1 MGIVVFALIRSTQK
15 LAHVQCKLPRAVAS
29 SGKTVLSHYLL
40 PIFLFTSSSTGQK
53 WRNWKKSEDKSLLS
67 RVRDTVPLAV
77 TSRSSQRTHSR
88 ALPLYPTCLITLTTL
103 SIRYTPC
110 HCFPSFLLPS
120 FFYFSIT
127 KWQGK
132 CRLSG
137 RPLAS
142 MTQRKAAR
150 PWAGQP
156 VNGVSAPVPVSFPV
170 HQCAGEANDWIQS
183 AAWLMRGPSDP
194 GQAIN
199 HVIRTN
205 VPRKKQNTPS
215 AHGIHCIHL
224 HLCMHAVKA
233 CQGHR
238 DGEQSSSPLQ
248 ITLQRQEMREVC
260 VCMHLC
266 VCWQAGVWVFFRKP
280 AFRRHTVRWLF
291 TPEAVPESE
300 GYFNE

>member
-1 MGIVVFALIRSTQK
+1 M
-15 LAHVQCKLPRAVAS
+15 
-29 SGKTVLSHYLL
+29 
-40 PIFLFTSSSTGQK
+40 
-53 WRNWKKSEDKSLLS
+53 SEDKRLLS

-77 TSRSSQRTHSR
+77 TSRSPQRTHSR
-88 ALPLYPTCLITLTTL
+88 ALPLYPTCLITLATL

-150 PWAGQP
+150 PWAAQP

-260 VCMHLC
+260 VCVCIC
-266 VCWQAGVWVFFRKP
+266 VCVLTSWGVGVFQKTRFPPTHCTLIVYTGGSAWKWR
-280 AFRRHTVRWLF
+280 LF
-291 TPEAVPESE
+291 
-300 GYFNE
+300 

>member
-1 MGIVVFALIRSTQK
+1 M
-15 LAHVQCKLPRAVAS
+15 
-29 SGKTVLSHYLL
+29 
-40 PIFLFTSSSTGQK
+40 
-53 WRNWKKSEDKSLLS
+53 
-67 RVRDTVPLAV
+67 
-77 TSRSSQRTHSR
+77 
-88 ALPLYPTCLITLTTL
+88 
-103 SIRYTPC
+103 TP
-110 HCFPSFLLPS
+110 
-120 FFYFSIT
+120 
-127 KWQGK
+127 
-132 CRLSG
+132 
-137 RPLAS
+137 
-142 MTQRKAAR
+142 RKAVR
-150 PWAGQP
+150 PWPAQP
-156 VNGVSAPVPVSFPV
+156 VSRVSAPVPVSFPV

-266 VCWQAGVWVFFRKP
+266 VCWQAGVGGCFSENPLSADTLYVDCLHRRQCLKVKVILMNSNGSTDCLRQAIHNHSSFLLSLFFCPHSFFVFPVTGSSVSRNNKSCIIFFP
-280 AFRRHTVRWLF
+280 SSVMTLNHFQ
-291 TPEAVPESE
+291 
-300 GYFNE
+300 

>member
-1 MGIVVFALIRSTQK
+1 MLTASNKKHARLKWIFISSRIAWVFSKSKVLLWEFLWAKIKEENKTRCKESERKDRST
-15 LAHVQCKLPRAVAS
+15 
-29 SGKTVLSHYLL
+29 
-40 PIFLFTSSSTGQK
+40 
-53 WRNWKKSEDKSLLS
+53 
-67 RVRDTVPLAV
+67 VRDTETPQGPLD
-77 TSRSSQRTHSR
+77 
-88 ALPLYPTCLITLTTL
+88 ALIPMPFL
-103 SIRYTPC
+103 SIQHASSPSPHFQSDTPPPPPPPPSL
-110 HCFPSFLLPS
+110 FPPFLLPS

-137 RPLAS
+137 KPLAS
-142 MTQRKAAR
+142 MTPRKAAR
-150 PWAGQP
+150 PWAAQP
-156 VNGVSAPVPVSFPV
+156 VSRVSAPVPVSFPV

-183 AAWLMRGPSDP
+183 AAWLMRGTSDP

-260 VCMHLC
+260 VYVCIC
-266 VCWQAGVWVFFRKP
+266 VCVDKPGWGGVFQRTRFPPTHCTLIVYTGGSAWKWR
-280 AFRRHTVRWLF
+280 LF
-291 TPEAVPESE
+291 
-300 GYFNE
+300 

>member
-1 MGIVVFALIRSTQK
+1 MPFLSIQ
-15 LAHVQCKLPRAVAS
+15 HAS
-29 SGKTVLSHYLL
+29 SPSPHFQSDTHPPPS
-40 PIFLFTSSSTGQK
+40 LF
-53 WRNWKKSEDKSLLS
+53 
-67 RVRDTVPLAV
+67 P
-77 TSRSSQRTHSR
+77 
-88 ALPLYPTCLITLTTL
+88 P
-103 SIRYTPC
+103 
-110 HCFPSFLLPS
+110 FLLPS

-137 RPLAS
+137 KPLAS
-142 MTQRKAAR
+142 MTPRKAAR
-150 PWAGQP
+150 PWAAQP
-156 VNGVSAPVPVSFPV
+156 VSRVSAPVPVSFPV

-183 AAWLMRGPSDP
+183 AAWLMRGTSDP

-266 VCWQAGVWVFFRKP
+266 VCICVCVDKPGWGGVFQRTRFPPTHCTLIVYTGGSAWKWR
-280 AFRRHTVRWLF
+280 LF
-291 TPEAVPESE
+291 
-300 GYFNE
+300 

>member
-1 MGIVVFALIRSTQK
+1 MNIYFFTDSIVFSKSKVLLWEFLWAKIKEENKTRCKESERKDRST
-15 LAHVQCKLPRAVAS
+15 
-29 SGKTVLSHYLL
+29 
-40 PIFLFTSSSTGQK
+40 
-53 WRNWKKSEDKSLLS
+53 
-67 RVRDTVPLAV
+67 VRDTVPLAV
-77 TSRSSQRTHSR
+77 TSRSPRRTHSH
-88 ALPLYPTCLITLTTL
+88 ALPLYPACLITLTTL
-103 SIRYTPC
+103 PIWYTP
-110 HCFPSFLLPS
+110 PTVIVSPIPSSFL
-120 FFYFSIT
+120 FYFSIT

-137 RPLAS
+137 EPLAS
-142 MTQRKAAR
+142 MTPRKAAR
-150 PWAGQP
+150 PWAAQP
-156 VNGVSAPVPVSFPV
+156 VSRVSAPVPVSFPV

-183 AAWLMRGPSDP
+183 AAWLMRGTSDP

-260 VCMHLC
+260 VCVCIC
-266 VCWQAGVWVFFRKP
+266 VCVDKPGWGGVFQRTRFPPTHCTLIVYTGGSAWKWR
-280 AFRRHTVRWLF
+280 LF
-291 TPEAVPESE
+291 
-300 GYFNE
+300 